1 MHTAP
6 DHAVATLLARIE
18 PRRAE
23 WADTADT
30 DVRDELGACASCSPT
45 RPPIPDL
52 GHIPVGYRTEC
63 DPERWLD
70 TTGPTR
76 RGPNRPKPPHEIAI

>member
-30 DVRDELGACASCSPT
+30 DVRDELGPCASCSPT
-45 RPPIPDL
+45 RPPVPI
-52 GHIPVGYRTEC
+52 
-63 DPERWLD
+63 WLD
-70 TTGPTR
+70 TMGPTR